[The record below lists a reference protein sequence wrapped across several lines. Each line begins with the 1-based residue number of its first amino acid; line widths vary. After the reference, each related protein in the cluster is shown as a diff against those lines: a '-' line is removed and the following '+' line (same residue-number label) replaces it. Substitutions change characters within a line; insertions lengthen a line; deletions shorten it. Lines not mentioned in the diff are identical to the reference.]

1 VTGRLPKKTQAEVD
15 ELIALKEMIAKVNEL
30 EHRSRVLAAEKRK
43 VDKTPSDTPKV
54 VKPKTTRKKKS
65 E

>member
-1 VTGRLPKKTQAEVD
+1 
-15 ELIALKEMIAKVNEL
+15 MIAKVNEL